1 MTNGAGKD
9 QPQKGGRST
18 GTGSCMVE
26 LLRDLGEVRGT
37 TGATFREA
45 RLANKAGSAV
55 FLG

>member
-18 GTGSCMVE
+18 GTGSCVVE

-45 RLANKAGSAV
+45 SLANKAGSAV
-55 FLG
+55 SLG